1 MRIRRPPFAPLAA
14 ALLYSG
20 VSAHYVCVLSPL
32 TPLNPLLFSHEF
44 VLLTLYTCAHTSTC
58 ITLSHIRS
66 PFLDVGEVE
75 SVCLASCPLGKPYHN
90 DIRNPQF
97 TYNGGALCV
106 SSCSELL
113 GTVANPY
120 VLNGSSWLTD
130 ASDSALTTAV
140 VSAVANASSSAAVA
154 CSTQDIYLAD
164 KAAYADAYPVS
175 SGSSAG
181 FTLSLWMMIL
191 IALGVALLVAIVV
204 ALRTRS
210 KNRKQAA
217 AAAAAAAQRAAEDQE
232 LSLETTTPAHVNRVP
247 ANMASITL
255 SPTTY
260 VFTSP
265 SPFVC
270 ETFLFHAT
278 ALPEFDLDL
287 WYQYLCCD

>member
-1 MRIRRPPFAPLAA
+1 M
-14 ALLYSG
+14 
-20 VSAHYVCVLSPL
+20 
-32 TPLNPLLFSHEF
+32 
-44 VLLTLYTCAHTSTC
+44 
-58 ITLSHIRS
+58 
-66 PFLDVGEVE
+66 
-75 SVCLASCPLGKPYHN
+75 CLASCPLGKPYHN

-140 VSAVANASSSAAVA
+140 VSAVANASGSAAVA

-270 ETFLFHAT
+270 PTFPFHAT

-287 WYQYLCCD
+287 WYQYLFCD